1 MLEIFCI
8 DKIRKMATIVKH
20 VKSVELVE
28 PKLDMKYPF
37 DNSVKSYS
45 FSGRSGQAWIGFGL
59 YIMDKVKFVVKEM
72 I

>member
-1 MLEIFCI
+1 MAFNFTQTVCEESSFKMLDVFCI

-28 PKLDMKYPF
+28 PKFDMNYPF

-45 FSGRSGQAWIGFGL
+45 FSGRSG
-59 YIMDKVKFVVKEM
+59 
-72 I
+72 